1 MIEILIQPSKK
12 ADKKFDAIIDGK
24 KTVSFGSPQHSD
36 FTKHKDPERKQRYLD
51 RHKARE
57 NWNDPTTAGALS
69 KHVLWNKNSLAERVR
84 DMSRQIKNITSN
96 LRLNQVNLM
105 P

>member
-24 KTVSFGSPQHSD
+24 KTVSFESSQHSD

-69 KHVLWNKNSLAERVR
+69 KHVLWNKTTIAQSVKDMDKRFKDYRIKLA
-84 DMSRQIKNITSN
+84 
-96 LRLNQVNLM
+96 
-105 P
+105 

>member
-1 MIEILIQPSKK
+1 MIEIFIQPSKK

-24 KTVSFGSPQHSD
+24 KTVSFGSSQHSD

-69 KHVLWNKNSLAERVR
+69 KHVLWSKPTLTESVR
-84 DMSRQIKNITSN
+84 DMNTRFKNYSTKFK
-96 LRLNQVNLM
+96 Q
-105 P
+105 